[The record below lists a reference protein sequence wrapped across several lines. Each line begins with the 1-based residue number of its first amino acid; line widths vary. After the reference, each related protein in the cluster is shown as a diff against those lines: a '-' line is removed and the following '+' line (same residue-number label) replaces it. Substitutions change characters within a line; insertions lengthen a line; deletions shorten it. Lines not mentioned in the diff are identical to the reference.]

1 MAAPMRCA
9 VRWHRVHRAFTL
21 IELLVVIA
29 IIAILAAILFP
40 VFSQAREKAR
50 GTQCLSNVRQIG
62 LGTAQYIQDYDETF
76 PPSQYGGGSSG
87 VTQLS
92 WMGMIYPYIRAGAQ
106 YTSQTFVTAG
116 AGIFHC
122 PSHPG
127 GYPPSGNDTHYIVH
141 RYLFV
146 DNWGQGP
153 NPRRSPGLPLVDKPA
168 DKIIL
173 VETGRN
179 NRTWGAWVYF
189 CPHQSR
195 WTGSVLPIQNDVPA
209 RDGCELAVD
218 PALERDCD
226 YQTIDDSAPSWGRCA
241 MMPRFRH
248 NRVCNVAFADGH
260 AKGMARGTIFWYRNI
275 WVPVGGVTGY
285 CTNPY

>member
-1 MAAPMRCA
+1 MR
-9 VRWHRVHRAFTL
+9 VKRYGFTL

-50 GTQCLSNVRQIG
+50 QTQCLSNIRNIG
-62 LGTAQYIQDYDETF
+62 MANAQYMQDYDEVF
-76 PPSQYGGGSSG
+76 PQSQYGGGG
-87 VTQLS
+87 VGYQVS
-92 WMGMIYPYIRAGAQ
+92 WMGMLWPYIRAGRQ
-106 YTSQTFVTAG
+106 YVGTGFSTTSG
-116 AGIFHC
+116 GIFHC

-127 GYPPSGNDTHYIVH
+127 GYPVDGNDTHYIVH

-146 DNWGQGP
+146 DNWGAT
-153 NPRRSPGLPLVDKPA
+153 NPRRSPHLAVIDKPA
-168 DKIIL
+168 EKIYL

-195 WTGSVLPIQNDVPA
+195 WTGSVLPIVNDQPA
-209 RDGCELAVD
+209 RDGCELAID

-226 YQTIDDSAPSWGRCA
+226 YQTVDNSAPSWGRCG

-248 NRVCNVAFADGH
+248 NRMCNVVFVDGH
-260 AKGMARGTIFWYRNI
+260 TKAMARGTIFWYRNI
-275 WVPVGGVTGY
+275 WVPVGGITGY